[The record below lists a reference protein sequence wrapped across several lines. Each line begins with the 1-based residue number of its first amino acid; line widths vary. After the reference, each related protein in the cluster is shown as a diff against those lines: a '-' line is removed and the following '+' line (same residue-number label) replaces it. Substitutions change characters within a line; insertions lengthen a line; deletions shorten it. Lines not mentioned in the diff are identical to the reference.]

1 MKAKIDASVKLKLN
15 IIMSF
20 ENLEQIFRW
29 LAKSLWP
36 LLKQHAIPITAIWA
50 AAAAIYIIFLMKRL
64 FRSKAEPDITHAQI
78 KVEPCDLPSYRYI
91 QGSFVAVNSGHK
103 PCNVMHV
110 QVLHE
115 SLNFEISDISDE
127 IREEIALQ
135 DRGKVGKQLPLQI
148 NGNKTKRILFFG
160 SHRIETL
167 EELPEELSLEV
178 TFDCRKEPLVQHM
191 TRESGRKTY
200 VP

>member
-1 MKAKIDASVKLKLN
+1 MSIAS
-15 IIMSF
+15 
-20 ENLEQIFRW
+20 LEQIFRW

-50 AAAAIYIIFLMKRL
+50 AVAAIYIIFKIKRL
-64 FRSKAEPDITHAQI
+64 FRSKAEPDITYAQI
-78 KVEPCDLPSYRYI
+78 KIEPFDLPSYRFI

-103 PCNVMHV
+103 PCNVMRV

-127 IREEIALQ
+127 IREEITLR
-135 DRGKVGKQLPLQI
+135 DRGKIGKQLPLQI
-148 NGNKTKRILFFG
+148 NGNKTKRIFFIG
-160 SHRIETL
+160 SHKIETL
-167 EELPEELSLEV
+167 EELPEKLSLEV
-178 TFDCRKEPLVQHM
+178 TFDCRKEPLVHHIV
-191 TRESGRKTY
+191 RESGTKQY